1 MSTRRKHLRRN
12 PDAHRT
18 ATLARLMG
26 AAGLTCAELD
36 AVSAAVGLGWCMV
49 AHQDLD
55 GAAMA
60 MVMPAAPARPD
71 VPQPTWIVHREGSLL
86 RLDFCDDAAY
96 TRRSAYS
103 ALAPLLA
110 GLTAALASAK
120 G

>member
-1 MSTRRKHLRRN
+1 MSTHRKHLRRN

-18 ATLARLMG
+18 ATLSRLMST
-26 AAGLTCAELD
+26 AGLTRAELD
-36 AVSAAVGLGWCMV
+36 AVAAAAGPGWRV
-49 AHQDLD
+49 VTHKDLD

-60 MVMPAAPARPD
+60 MVMPAVAASSD
-71 VPQPTWIVHREGSLL
+71 ALQPTWVVHREGDLL

-96 TRRSAYS
+96 TRLGAYP

-110 GLTAALASAK
+110 GLHEAMAAA